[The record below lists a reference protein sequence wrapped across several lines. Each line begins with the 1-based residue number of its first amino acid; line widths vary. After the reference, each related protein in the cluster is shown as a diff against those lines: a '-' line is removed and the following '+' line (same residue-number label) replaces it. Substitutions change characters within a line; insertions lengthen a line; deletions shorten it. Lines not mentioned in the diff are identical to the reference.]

1 MGKIHLHEV
10 GTSEYPIPIMK
21 DDKIEWLASDDTSV
35 FLPTMR
41 EDTTEEFYGRLI
53 RNVLS
58 DPSMMDAFQEIL
70 YRFNV
75 TDVDESGEI
84 INNSKSYNLT
94 VEGAPSSGKTY
105 LAKAFGELMHPKG
118 AFVINCEAIE
128 DPDELFKTTTYN
140 VAQKAKTGII
150 NTHLLKLAKKG
161 ESLKPETIQYLQKM
175 LKDAVSVEEREI
187 TKNDESKVIQ
197 VVSIDWEGA
206 LNAGITSDYI
216 SSICDDVIDMEGIK
230 YTEQQSSIGFTT
242 SNGPLLKA
250 LLNENDPDYG
260 RMVILDESNR
270 IPQID
275 AWLQIK
281 AFLSDENVKTLKLK
295 GEDDVE
301 YTIKRN
307 NLPASF
313 FCVSTCNEATEEM
326 GLSAKELTK
335 PMISREGANI
345 DIRKISDPQQRDF
358 FSRTLKHL
366 TGVPVYYEYMSR
378 KEYYDENPNELAQKM
393 LRLRTIGLTKEEIK
407 QIPEEEIFNIEH
419 IDRTIKVAEGIASF
433 LYQSNLIIKQR
444 AQDESLPQRYQDYLK
459 NRALIDLRYVYKL
472 IQSSKDYAKR
482 LAISGGKSLETSSQE
497 QTEAPKET
505 SSQEQTEAPKE
516 ISSQEQTEA
525 PKETSSQ
532 EQTKAPKTSEQKIK
546 EKIRKRAEKQ
556 RRNYMFERGSA
567 LDYLMFERVV
577 NLVRPDNVG
586 AYIESDEDMTEIN
599 ATYEAIKQVAKDSKF
614 ATAMGGEPTE
624 DSIAMLYNAKESDFP
639 NVSLEAII
647 GVIKESFIEI
657 YGHIEKAD
665 ILDDDVLN
673 SVLQQISANRENNEV
688 INNIAV
694 PNLDKD
700 TITDAPILTVST
712 NTSTLGEAKDI
723 DPKSLITTE
732 QFVDS
737 LIIKQL
743 FDYNMKKLESE
754 TIEIDGESNNA
765 SKIANGENTIFFTT
779 SVVMQNKGQGQN
791 QEENEGQEGQNQD
804 QGQNQEENKGPEGKT
819 SLSKAHIVY
828 NKKTGQT
835 IVLADFNPSENDRK
849 RMQNANIAFVNYTKA
864 TKEDY
869 EKIAAF
875 LIGQVKYAK
884 DLEGNASASVS
895 DLLNGILLRANP
907 AFADVDY
914 EGELED
920 YEKSK
925 ESGESKD
932 NPIATFMQLLSQ
944 TEYSEGENSKVVV
957 LTNTEYKTAKKIGLF
972 EGALGIGR

>member
-41 EDTTEEFYGRLI
+41 DDTTEEFYGRLI

-75 TDVDESGEI
+75 TDVDESGKF

-118 AFVINCEAIE
+118 AFVVNCEAIE

-140 VAQKAKTGII
+140 VAQKAKTRII
-150 NTHLLKLAKKG
+150 DAHLLKLAAKG
-161 ESLKPETIQYLQKM
+161 ESLKPETIQYLQEM
-175 LKDAVSVEEREI
+175 LKNAVSVEEREI
-187 TKNDESKVIQ
+187 TKNDENKVIQ
-197 VVSIDWEGA
+197 VVSIDWDGA
-206 LNAGITSDYI
+206 LSAGIKNDLI
-216 SSICDDVIDMEGIK
+216 SIICDDVINMEGIQ

-250 LLNENDPDYG
+250 LLDENDPDYG

-378 KEYYDENPNELAQKM
+378 KEYYDANPNELAQKM
-393 LRLRTIGLTKEEIK
+393 LRLRTIGLTKEEVK
-407 QIPEEEIFNIEH
+407 QIPEEEIFNIQH

-433 LYQSNLIIKQR
+433 LYKSNLIIKQS

-497 QTEAPKET
+497 QTEAPK
-505 SSQEQTEAPKE
+505 
-516 ISSQEQTEA
+516 
-525 PKETSSQ
+525 
-532 EQTKAPKTSEQKIK
+532 TSEQRIE
-546 EKIRKRAEKQ
+546 EKIRKRAKKQ

-567 LDYLMFERVV
+567 LDYIMYERVV
-577 NLVRPDNVG
+577 NLVCPYNVG
-586 AYIESDEDMTEIN
+586 AYIESDEDRTEI
-599 ATYEAIKQVAKDSKF
+599 EAIIESIKKVAKESKF

-647 GVIKESFIEI
+647 DVIKESFSEI
-657 YGHIEKAD
+657 YGLDIKKED
-665 ILDDDVLN
+665 ILDDEVLN

-694 PNLDKD
+694 PNHNIKQSAN
-700 TITDAPILTVST
+700 APIITVST
-712 NTSTLGEAKDI
+712 KTSTLGEARVI
-723 DPKSLITTE
+723 DPNSLITTE

-754 TIEIDGESNNA
+754 TIKIDGESNNA
-765 SKIANGENTIFFTT
+765 SKIANGENEIFFTT
-779 SVVMQNKGQGQN
+779 SVMMQNKS
-791 QEENEGQEGQNQD
+791 
-804 QGQNQEENKGPEGKT
+804 PEGET
-819 SLSKAHIVY
+819 SLSKAHLVY

-835 IVLADFNPSENDRK
+835 IVLADFNPSTNDRT

-869 EKIAAF
+869 EKIAEF
-875 LIGQVKYAK
+875 LRNQVKYANE
-884 DLEGNASASVS
+884 LEGNASASVS

-907 AFADVDY
+907 TFVGIDY
-914 EGELED
+914 EAALKEYED
-920 YEKSK
+920 PK
-925 ESGESKD
+925 ESGESKE
-932 NPIATFMQLLSQ
+932 NPIATFMQLISSK
-944 TEYSEGENSKVVV
+944 EYGENENSKVVV
-957 LTNTEYKTAKKIGLF
+957 LTSTEYKTAKKSGLF
-972 EGALGIGR
+972 ESILGIGR

>member
-41 EDTTEEFYGRLI
+41 DDTTEEFYGRLI

-75 TDVDESGEI
+75 TDVDESGKF

-118 AFVINCEAIE
+118 AFVVNCEAIE

-140 VAQKAKTGII
+140 VAQKAKTRII
-150 NTHLLKLAKKG
+150 DAYLLKLTAKG
-161 ESLKPETIQYLQKM
+161 ESLKPETIQYLQEM

-197 VVSIDWEGA
+197 VVSIDWDGA
-206 LNAGITSDYI
+206 LSAGKKNDLI
-216 SSICDDVIDMEGIK
+216 SIICDDVIDMEGIK

-250 LLNENDPDYG
+250 LLDENDPDYG

-378 KEYYDENPNELAQKM
+378 KEYYDANPNELAQKM
-393 LRLRTIGLTKEEIK
+393 LRLRTIGLTKEEVK
-407 QIPEEEIFNIEH
+407 QIPEEEIFNIKH

-482 LAISGGKSLETSSQE
+482 LAISGGKSLE
-497 QTEAPKET
+497 
-505 SSQEQTEAPKE
+505 

-525 PKETSSQ
+525 PKTG
-532 EQTKAPKTSEQKIK
+532 EQKIE
-546 EKIRKRAEKQ
+546 EKIRKRAKKQ

-567 LDYLMFERVV
+567 LDYIMYERVV
-577 NLVRPDNVG
+577 NLVCPDNIG
-586 AYIESDEDMTEIN
+586 AYIESNEDMTEIK
-599 ATYEAIKQVAKDSKF
+599 AILEAIKQVAKESKF

-647 GVIKESFIEI
+647 GVIKESFSEI
-657 YGHIEKAD
+657 YGLDIKKED
-665 ILDDDVLN
+665 ILDDEVLN

-694 PNLDKD
+694 PNHD
-700 TITDAPILTVST
+700 IEQSVSAPILTVST
-712 NTSTLGEAKDI
+712 KSSTLGEAKVI

-779 SVVMQNKGQGQN
+779 SVMMQ
-791 QEENEGQEGQNQD
+791 
-804 QGQNQEENKGPEGKT
+804 NKGPEGET

-835 IVLADFNPSENDRK
+835 IVLADFNPSANDRT

-869 EKIAAF
+869 EQIAKF
-875 LIGQVKYAK
+875 LRNQVIYANE
-884 DLEGNASASVS
+884 LEGNASASVSVS

-907 AFADVDY
+907 TFVGIDY
-914 EGELED
+914 EAALKEYED
-920 YEKSK
+920 PK
-925 ESGESKD
+925 ESGESKE
-932 NPIATFMQLLSQ
+932 NPIAIFMQLLSQ
-944 TEYSEGENSKVVV
+944 TEYSEGESSKVVV
-957 LTNTEYKTAKKIGLF
+957 LTNTEYKTAKKSSLF
-972 EGALGIGR
+972 EGTLGNREITIH